1 MQAERTSTMPGG
13 TLRSTSGRSSKAR
26 KKLLTYLALIFFT
39 LYFIVPF
46 GWMISVSLQTE
57 AEMMTSAGG
66 LNRLIPES
74 WRWEN
79 YVDVFRQVPF
89 ARYFINSGIVTVS
102 TVLGTLISA
111 SLVAYSFAKL
121 NWPGRKLAYSVM
133 LATMML
139 PATVLM
145 IPTYKMYS
153 YMGFVDSFV
162 PLILPAWL
170 GGGAG
175 NIILI
180 EQFFRTVP
188 SEINDAAKI
197 DGATYFSIWAKIMLP
212 MCLPVLATVGVFAFL
227 FSWNDYLGPLIY
239 LHSPEKTTVA
249 LGLRAFQSQLSTNW
263 PLLMAGSVISMI
275 PNILVF
281 IFGQRFFVGGIRTGA
296 VKG

>member
-1 MQAERTSTMPGG
+1 MQAEQSVA
-13 TLRSTSGRSSKAR
+13 RSSKPQSSFRRKRAR
-26 KKLLTYLALIFFT
+26 KTGLTYFALILFS
-39 LYFIVPF
+39 LYFLLPF
-46 GWMISVSLQTE
+46 VWMLSVSLQTE

-74 WRWEN
+74 WRFEN
-79 YVDVFRQVPF
+79 YRDVFIQVPF
-89 ARYFINSGIVTVS
+89 ARYFVNSGIVTLS
-102 TVLGTLISA
+102 TVAGTLLSS

-121 NWPGRKLAYSVM
+121 KWPGRKLAYSVM

-188 SEINDAAKI
+188 KEINDAAKI
-197 DGATYFSIWAKIMLP
+197 DGANYFMIWARIMLP

-239 LHSPEKTTVA
+239 LHSADKTTVA
-249 LGLRAFQSQLSTNW
+249 LGLRAFQSQQSTNW

-281 IFGQRFFVGGIRTGA
+281 IFGQRFFVGGIRSGA